1 MDSHKSLGDFKP
13 REALLTEVQRCAE
26 FKRGKYPLC
35 TRSMSSQDVHL
46 EGLICFSRSQNHKYE
61 VQKKKRVGKYEIQKG
76 WPKERES
83 ERETER
89 DTHAHRYGW
98 DPPKGVSTMRC
109 LQRLYAALTED
120 QDAGEAQGLS

>member
-76 WPKERES
+76 WQKERES
-83 ERETER
+83 ERETEIH
-89 DTHAHRYGW
+89 THTQIWLG
-98 DPPKGVSTMRC
+98 S
-109 LQRLYAALTED
+109 
-120 QDAGEAQGLS
+120 S